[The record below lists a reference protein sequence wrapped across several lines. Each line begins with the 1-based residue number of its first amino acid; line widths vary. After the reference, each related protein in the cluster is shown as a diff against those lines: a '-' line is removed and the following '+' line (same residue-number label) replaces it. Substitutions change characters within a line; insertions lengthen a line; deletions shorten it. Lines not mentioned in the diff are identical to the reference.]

1 MPKLDKLIQELCPD
15 GVETKKLKDFLVIKN
30 GSDYKSFGAGD
41 YPVYGSGGIMT
52 LSIDMPMI
60 NHPF

>member
-30 GSDYKSFGAGD
+30 G
-41 YPVYGSGGIMT
+41 
-52 LSIDMPMI
+52 
-60 NHPF
+60 